1 MDFLIVPKNLP
12 AETLHNRTKG
22 WRHTGNDTFDLYYD
36 PRQAEMRPWGS
47 STLFLLGDFWN
58 VPEPAI
64 SDNLTGTVTDLVKA
78 LKGNYYGIIL
88 EKEKVHVFSCFLN
101 LMPVFY
107 SPRDRVVTSV
117 FPAFGELQLPLTVS
131 ERYIFEA
138 LLFNYPF
145 FNHTIFNEVKLLSTH
160 HLLSL
165 DNHRAMETEFFN
177 TRVLFTESPAKGKK
191 VHDALADAFIRTV
204 DDYIPGKGSVVTF
217 TGGFDGRTIVSCALH
232 LRKEFKTLAFGKA
245 EDEDVHIPYENAK
258 ELGLE
263 FIHLESSDTL
273 YITRQ
278 YSEDSIAITRAS
290 GGFNGFLYPH
300 FLYIARESA
309 KHGGCLVTGCG
320 GSELFRAAHNAGAV
334 VSQAL
339 YDVLTIEGE
348 AELKNAL
355 LASPKIKILQKEVIE
370 NVIGGFM
377 EDLVKYRRVLNEF
390 ETTNR
395 KLYYFMHN
403 ETLRKLFGIWIYNQA
418 KYINVRSP
426 FLDYRFIEAV
436 YRSDL
441 AGAYNAFFTH
451 NPIRRFK
458 GHWLYSVIIGK
469 TNRKIFNQ
477 KTGKGYPPKYILTP
491 AGRLKLVI
499 PFFKRRLIRRVTH
512 EDIDNLGILSGLNYF
527 IKKANPINDLPWFD
541 QEEVLNLINQSHNVI
556 NEADRDILLQFFS
569 INSIVNTK

>member
-1 MDFLIVPKNLP
+1 
-12 AETLHNRTKG
+12 
-22 WRHTGNDTFDLYYD
+22 
-36 PRQAEMRPWGS
+36 
-47 STLFLLGDFWN
+47 
-58 VPEPAI
+58 
-64 SDNLTGTVTDLVKA
+64 
-78 LKGNYYGIIL
+78 
-88 EKEKVHVFSCFLN
+88 
-101 LMPVFY
+101 
-107 SPRDRVVTSV
+107 
-117 FPAFGELQLPLTVS
+117 
-131 ERYIFEA
+131 
-138 LLFNYPF
+138 
-145 FNHTIFNEVKLLSTH
+145 
-160 HLLSL
+160 
-165 DNHRAMETEFFN
+165 METEFFN

-191 VHDALADAFIRTV
+191 VHDALADAFVRTV
-204 DDYIPGKGSVVTF
+204 DDYLPGKGSVVTF
-217 TGGFDGRTIVSCALH
+217 TGGFDGRTIVSCSLH
-232 LRKEFKTLAFGKA
+232 LGKEFKTLAFGKA
-245 EDEDVHIPYENAK
+245 EDEDVHIPYNNAK

-263 FIHLESSDTL
+263 FIHLESSDPL
-273 YITRQ
+273 YITHK
-278 YSEDSIAITRAS
+278 YSEDSIAITKAS

-309 KHGGCLVTGCG
+309 KHGNCLVTGCG

-377 EDLVKYRRVLNEF
+377 DDLMKYRKALNTF
-390 ETTNR
+390 GTTNR

-451 NPIRRFK
+451 NPIKRFK
-458 GHWLYSVIIGK
+458 GQWLYSVIIGK

-477 KTGKGYPPKYILTP
+477 KTGKGYPPKHILTL

-499 PFFKRRLIRRVTH
+499 PFFKRRLIRRVAH

-527 IKKANPINDLPWFD
+527 INNTNVNYDLPWFD
-541 QEEVLNLINQSHNVI
+541 EKEILNLIKQSQNVI
-556 NEADRDILLQFFS
+556 NEVDRDILLQYFS
-569 INSIVNTK
+569 IHSIFDTK